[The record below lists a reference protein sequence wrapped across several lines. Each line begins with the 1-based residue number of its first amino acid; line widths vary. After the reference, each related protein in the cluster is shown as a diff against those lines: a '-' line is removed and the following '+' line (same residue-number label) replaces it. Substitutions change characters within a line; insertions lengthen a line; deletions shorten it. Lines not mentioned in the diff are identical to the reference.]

1 MSLSKVLKW
10 SYPWAMHDFRKFILL
25 AFAAAIFFAAAIASR
40 AQTQSGTAPAV
51 VGTPSS
57 VGSAHETQALGY
69 WVDPATGL
77 MWAAKDNGKD
87 VSLKSAVKYCRNLR
101 LAGYA
106 DWRLANMVELQ
117 PIFDR
122 AARAQGLTGPHDD
135 DLTTWHVK
143 GNLFLTGYE
152 WAYDPAWRSSGY
164 HSYFDF
170 LQGKPNDQESGLLYS
185 PSFMRALCVRGSG
198 E

>member
-1 MSLSKVLKW
+1 MGRSKFLDW
-10 SYPWAMHDFRKFILL
+10 SYSWAMQDFGKFILL
-25 AFAAAIFFAAAIASR
+25 AFVALTFLAAANAAR
-40 AQTQSGTAPAV
+40 AQAQPNAGAAV
-51 VGTPSS
+51 AGTPSS
-57 VGSAHETQALGY
+57 AVSAQETQALGY
-69 WVDPATGL
+69 WVDSATGL
-77 MWAAKDNGKD
+77 MWAARDSGKD

-122 AARAQGLTGPHDD
+122 TASAPGLAGPHDND
-135 DLTTWHVK
+135 PTTWYVK

-170 LQGKPNDQESGLLYS
+170 LQGKPNDQESGFLNS
-185 PSFMRALCVRGSG
+185 PAFMRALCVRGS
-198 E
+198 EK